1 MAGDALR
8 EVFAEFGIEFDDEEL
23 QNGSRSVGGVIARVR
38 ELGAVLVGNE
48 IVGAIREFANA
59 FEEQAGALQDS
70 ASAFGVTT
78 RELQELRFAAVSA
91 GLGAGQADA
100 AMQRFQQSVAGAA
113 AGSKAQAAAFRAIG
127 VNVRDSNGQVGDLS
141 DLMDGVAAGLGRVE
155 DPARRARLAVD
166 IFGRSGA
173 RLATVM
179 HEGEGGLA
187 ALRAELDTLG
197 GGLLP
202 EAIAAANDY
211 GDATDRNKVA
221 VDALRSV
228 LATALLPAL
237 TWLVKRLT
245 EAEAWLVRTARGTH
259 VAELALVALGAA
271 GTVQAARMLRAW
283 APVLLPFAKMA
294 LAAAAV
300 VLVLDDLWT
309 TFQGGDSATRRL
321 IDGMTSVGATARFV
335 QELRDAW
342 EGFRLWLGDFRG
354 DLRVVGEFFSSTYT
368 EARDGVTALV
378 AGIAAGARDIVAPFV
393 DAWNTIR
400 AAFDATFGPIIARI
414 NALVETA
421 RGFAGLDTVAGG
433 AARALRGLLPG
444 APSLPSLSSSTGTV
458 GKALAND
465 DPNRLGADGWI
476 AGALAEWRD
485 VFSGANASLA
495 PPAATQRVAAP
506 ASARPAVNR
515 TTHTTV
521 NAPVTISGVS
531 DPEAAA
537 RAAARQIRERERAAH
552 DAAHPVRED
561 D

>member
-38 ELGAVLVGNE
+38 ELGTVLVGNE

-202 EAIAAANDY
+202 EAIEAANDY

-294 LAAAAV
+294 LAIGLAV
-300 VLVLDDLWT
+300 LAIDDLIT
-309 TFQGGDSATRRL
+309 LMNGGDSAIGRFL
-321 IDGMTSVGATARFV
+321 DSMAGVGTSQRFV
-335 QELRDAW
+335 QELKDAW
-342 EGFRLWLGDFRG
+342 DGLKLFLNDLGGDVTVLRSTFSEWL
-354 DLRVVGEFFSSTYT
+354 
-368 EARDGVTALV
+368 
-378 AGIAAGARDIVAPFV
+378 AGARADVAGFRA
-393 DAWNTIR
+393 DMAGAWEFIKSS
-400 AAFDATFGPIIARI
+400 FDSTFGPLIDRVEAFFARVDGW
-414 NALVETA
+414 LGGGTLA
-421 RGFAGLDTVAGG
+421 RLSDRVSGLFGGSPAPAARPATGG
-433 AARALRGLLPG
+433 AG
-444 APSLPSLSSSTGTV
+444 V
-458 GKALAND
+458 
-465 DPNRLGADGWI
+465 LGGNEGFL

>member
-23 QNGSRSVGGVIARVR
+23 QKGSRSVGGVIARVR

-166 IFGRSGA
+166 IFGSSGA

-202 EAIAAANDY
+202 EAIEAANDY

-294 LAAAAV
+294 LAIGLAV
-300 VLVLDDLWT
+300 LAIDDLIT
-309 TFQGGDSATRRL
+309 LMNGGDSAIGRFL
-321 IDGMTSVGATARFV
+321 DSMAGVGTSQRFV
-335 QELRDAW
+335 QELKDAW
-342 EGFRLWLGDFRG
+342 DGLKLFLNDFSG
-354 DLRVVGEFFSSTYT
+354 DLNVLAEWFRSIPGEVSGAVNS
-368 EARDGVTALV
+368 LV
-378 AGIAAGARDIVAPFV
+378 ADITRGAGEIVAPFTN
-393 DAWNTIR
+393 AWNTIK
-400 AAFDATFGPIIARI
+400 AAFDETFGPIIARI
-414 NALVETA
+414 NSLVEAA
-421 RGFAGLDTVAGG
+421 RGFAGLGTVASG
-433 AARALRGLLPG
+433 AANALRG
-444 APSLPSLSSSTGTV
+444 ALPSVPTMPSAPSTGTLS
-458 GKALAND
+458 KAFSND
-465 DPNRLGADGWI
+465 DPRRLGAGGFLAD
-476 AGALAEWRD
+476 ALAEWRD
-485 VFSGANASLA
+485 VFSGANAALA
-495 PPAATQRVAAP
+495 PSAATQRVPAP
-506 ASARPAVNR
+506 ASARPAVAR
-515 TTHTTV
+515 TTNTTI
-521 NAPVTISGVS
+521 NAPISVSGVS

-537 RAAARQIRERERAAH
+537 RATTRQIRERERAAH